1 MEDKKAKFLV
11 YVVIALIAFVCSSAV
26 YSMTGGLS
34 DWIVASM
41 DDNQDKNNNGYLDS
55 SEDNGLFS
63 FLGSDDDND
72 GNDYKEDY
80 KEYKS
85 YSDDGNDWGELIDKA
100 FNKIFDSDS
109 SSSSSYYSSSSSD
122 DNPDIIARFLRF
134 FVSNG

>member
-34 DWIVASM
+34 DWVVASI

-55 SEDNGLFS
+55 SEDNGFFS
-63 FLGSDDDND
+63 FLDSDN
-72 GNDYKEDY
+72 NNNYKEDY
-80 KEYKS
+80 NDYQS
-85 YSDDGNDWGELIDKA
+85 YSDDGNGFGELIDKG
-100 FNKIFDSDS
+100 FNKLFNSDS

-122 DNPDIIARFLRF
+122 DNPDILARFLRMF
-134 FVSNG
+134 ISNG